1 MIGKRTETA
10 DTVKILVE
18 TSKEGIAEAETLIAL
33 ARQMVAES
41 QAIRETARTIKN
53 EHQQTKNKGER

>member
-10 DTVKILVE
+10 DTVKIYVE
-18 TSKEGIAEAETLIAL
+18 TSKEGIAEAQTLIAL

-41 QAIRETARTIKN
+41 QPIRETARTIKN
-53 EHQQTKNKGER
+53 ELQQTKNKGDR

>member
-18 TSKEGIAEAETLIAL
+18 TSEEGIAEARTLIAL
-33 ARQMVAES
+33 ARQMGAES